1 MKKKQTNNALKRSL
15 LLVPSIFAFV
25 SCSIDVPLYLNEEGR
40 SEFCANVQAM
50 ETDPNYLYF
59 YSPKENNSEYTFDES
74 ENFDMFCCEKR
85 DGFFHLRKDDEQA
98 DMEKQIAGEGTAYDF
113 GIASLEKHGYK
124 NAFTVK
130 DILPFAK
137 ESAKKVENVKR
148 LGSSLY
154 YYFDMEQ
161 SVFDSFKAFRATH
174 FNSRLNEAI
183 DEDGSLYFDTYG
195 FTSLNLFVGSID
207 GRMTEKGVL
216 QWMNCYVFTQED

>member
-1 MKKKQTNNALKRSL
+1 MKKKQTNNTLKRSIL
-15 LLVPSIFAFV
+15 LIPSVFALV

-40 SEFCANVQAM
+40 SEFCANVQEM
-50 ETDPNYLYF
+50 VTDPDYLYF
-59 YSPKENNSEYTFDES
+59 YSPKENNSGYTFDES

-85 DGFFHLRKDDEQA
+85 GGFFHLRKDGEQA

-113 GIASLEKHGYK
+113 GIASLERHGYK

-148 LGSSLY
+148 LSKSSY

-161 SVFDSFKAFRATH
+161 SVFDSFKDFRASH
-174 FNSRLNEAI
+174 FNSCLNDAI
-183 DEDGSLYFDTYG
+183 DENGSLYFDTYG

-207 GRMTEKGVL
+207 GRMTENGVL
-216 QWMNCYVFTQED
+216 KWMNCYVFAPED

>member
-1 MKKKQTNNALKRSL
+1 MKKKQTSNTLKRSIL
-15 LLVPSIFAFV
+15 LIPSVFAFV

-40 SEFCANVQAM
+40 SEFCVNVQEM
-50 ETDPNYLYF
+50 VTDPDYLYF

-74 ENFDMFCCEKR
+74 RNFDMFYCEKQ
-85 DGFFHLRKDDEQA
+85 DGFFRLRKDGEEA

-124 NAFTVK
+124 NVFTVK

-148 LGSSLY
+148 LGSSPY

-161 SVFDSFKAFRATH
+161 SVFDSFKDFRATH
-174 FNSRLNEAI
+174 FNSCLNEAI
-183 DEDGSLYFDTYG
+183 DEDGSLYFNTYG

-216 QWMNCYVFTQED
+216 QWMDCYAFTPED